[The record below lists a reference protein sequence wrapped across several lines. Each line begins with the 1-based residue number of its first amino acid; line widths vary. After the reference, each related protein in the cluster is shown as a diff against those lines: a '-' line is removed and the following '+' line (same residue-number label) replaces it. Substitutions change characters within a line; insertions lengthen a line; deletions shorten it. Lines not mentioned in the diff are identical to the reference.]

1 MSMSA
6 TNNFSEQFL
15 EYFPCHYSHHGPFTC
30 QFPQRDRVWTPEM
43 KKVVF
48 HEIDEKNHT
57 TVKIA
62 AYLQVNEQRLK
73 NLKSTIREK
82 GHFRPFVGRPV
93 KLDAIAEHTIVDA
106 VKKGVETLTPLKK
119 TQIFETFFLKMF
131 KRLISDSEV
140 AVKGAQLAEQ
150 LQIVSSI
157 GPI

>member
-15 EYFPCHYSHHGPFTC
+15 EYFPCHYFHHGPFTC

-43 KKVVF
+43 KNVVL
-48 HEIDEKNHT
+48 HEI
-57 TVKIA
+57 
-62 AYLQVNEQRLK
+62 QVNEQRL
-73 NLKSTIREK
+73 NNRKSTIREK

-119 TQIFETFFLKMF
+119 NTDF
-131 KRLISDSEV
+131 
-140 AVKGAQLAEQ
+140 
-150 LQIVSSI
+150 
-157 GPI
+157 